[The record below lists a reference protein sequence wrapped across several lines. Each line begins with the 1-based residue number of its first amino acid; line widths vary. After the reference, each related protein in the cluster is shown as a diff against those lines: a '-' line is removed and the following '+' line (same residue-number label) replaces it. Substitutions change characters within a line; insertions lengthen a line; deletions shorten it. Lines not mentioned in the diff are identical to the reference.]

1 MRVCKNGAVLRAM
14 CVVTVGHTASTMGEI
29 RRVRVSE
36 MLIVVG
42 TVVDDLCLGAR
53 PDVVITPLSLRTST
67 RRASAEL

>member
-36 MLIVVG
+36 MLIFVVG
-42 TVVDDLCLGAR
+42 
-53 PDVVITPLSLRTST
+53 I
-67 RRASAEL
+67 